1 MTAHEPPEP
10 SPSPLRRLLNSR
22 AGALVQLALVAA
34 WTVALP
40 GYPVLLPIFM
50 AASAGALLWLLG
62 DDWRAVGFGRPRGP
76 WAQWGLEALLLG
88 AAWQA
93 LTFGLLLPFLT
104 AWLEVEPASG
114 PTGAGAESTV
124 AALVIYAVA
133 HPLAEGLVFRGFA
146 LHRLERLV
154 GSGPA
159 STALASALGAVLF
172 GLTHWAQGPAV
183 MLAAVALGGVLNWQ
197 RAWRGSVW
205 PTLLAHGMYNG
216 LALGL
221 ALQ

>member
-1 MTAHEPPEP
+1 MTARETPEPPA
-10 SPSPLRRLLNSR
+10 SPLRRLLNSR
-22 AGALVQLALVAA
+22 AGALLQLALVAA
-34 WTVALP
+34 WAVALP

-62 DDWRAVGFGRPRGP
+62 DSLRDVGFGQPRGP
-76 WAQWGLEALLLG
+76 WAQWALEALLLG

-104 AWLEVEPASG
+104 AWLEVEPAGG
-114 PTGAGAESTV
+114 PAGAGAEGTV

-133 HPLAEGLVFRGFA
+133 HPLAEGLVFRGFV
-146 LHRLERLV
+146 LHRLEQLF
-154 GSGPA
+154 GPGPA
-159 STALASALGAVLF
+159 SAALASALGAVLF
-172 GLTHWAQGPAV
+172 GLAHWPQGPAG
-183 MLAAVALGGVLNWQ
+183 MLAGVALGGVLNWQ
-197 RAWRGSVW
+197 RAWRGSAW
-205 PTLLAHGMYNG
+205 PTLLTHAIYNG